1 MKKFILIKLFIFFNI
16 LIANEQFSPS
26 FDCSNVK
33 KETVE
38 SHICDNENLS
48 LLDNTLAELYKQ
60 AYELNLNNNLKQ
72 SQKKWLKKR
81 DNCKTISCI
90 QKSYLERV
98 DYLGNLLVKEDEFY
112 DYALFYKEKP
122 FFKNKNHLE
131 FIKGFNDSFES
142 YLDYVKRYNY
152 VQETEFKEIFKSI
165 SQYDLKECNVKWLTK
180 AGTINVGY
188 GAICT
193 AKKEEKEVKV
203 FACYNMA
210 SVFEIEKPIIANEFE
225 LIKFLE
231 QNCYG
236 G

>member
-1 MKKFILIKLFIFFNI
+1 MKKFILVKLFIFFNI

-26 FDCSNVK
+26 FDCSNIK

-38 SHICDNENLS
+38 SHICANENLS
-48 LLDNTLAELYKQ
+48 LLDNTLTELYKQ
-60 AYELNLNNNLKQ
+60 AYELNLNNSLKQ
-72 SQKKWLKKR
+72 SQKEWLKKR
-81 DNCKTISCI
+81 DNCKIVDCI
-90 QKSYLERV
+90 EKSYLERV

-112 DYALFYKEKP
+112 DYALFYKKKP

-131 FIKGFNDSFES
+131 FIQGFNDIFES
-142 YLDYVKRYNY
+142 YLDYAKKFN
-152 VQETEFKEIFKSI
+152 VQETESFKEIFKSI
-165 SQYDLKECNVKWLTK
+165 SQYDLKECNVKWWTK

>member
-1 MKKFILIKLFIFFNI
+1 M
-16 LIANEQFSPS
+16 
-26 FDCSNVK
+26 
-33 KETVE
+33 
-38 SHICDNENLS
+38 
-48 LLDNTLAELYKQ
+48 
-60 AYELNLNNNLKQ
+60 
-72 SQKKWLKKR
+72 
-81 DNCKTISCI
+81 
-90 QKSYLERV
+90 
-98 DYLGNLLVKEDEFY
+98 
-112 DYALFYKEKP
+112 
-122 FFKNKNHLE
+122 E

-142 YLDYVKRYNY
+142 YLDYAKRYNY
-152 VQETEFKEIFKSI
+152 VQETDFKEIFKSI